1 MLHRRNLHLLSLRWG
16 HGGQHRRG
24 AGGFFHHDFV
34 GGLEGGEDLGE
45 GGAEGVV
52 LLELDPVLRRRL
64 LQRQTNKSSATS
76 DNIFRRRVETRM
88 CKRSVT
94 QTHGSLEVWL
104 EAFRVRA
111 PDEQRR
117 RALPQHDG
125 VGKEH
130 RVAEDI
136 RAPQVEQPGD
146 LVHELGK
153 KTQRG
158 KSSERT
164 ARKRKTAARRRNI
177 SS

>member
-1 MLHRRNLHLLSLRWG
+1 
-16 HGGQHRRG
+16 
-24 AGGFFHHDFV
+24 
-34 GGLEGGEDLGE
+34 
-45 GGAEGVV
+45 
-52 LLELDPVLRRRL
+52 
-64 LQRQTNKSSATS
+64 
-76 DNIFRRRVETRM
+76 M

-111 PDEQRR
+111 SDKECG
-117 RALPQHDG
+117 RAVLQHDG

-146 LVHELGK
+146 LLHELGK
-153 KTQRG
+153 KMQRG

-164 ARKRKTAARRRNI
+164 AKSEGQWQDDEMFLT
-177 SS
+177 

>member
-1 MLHRRNLHLLSLRWG
+1 MSYSLSSIPCSAVPCAKQKSPTASDIYLSPSNRRN
-16 HGGQHRRG
+16 
-24 AGGFFHHDFV
+24 
-34 GGLEGGEDLGE
+34 ED
-45 GGAEGVV
+45 V
-52 LLELDPVLRRRL
+52 
-64 LQRQTNKSSATS
+64 QT
-76 DNIFRRRVETRM
+76 
-88 CKRSVT
+88 SVT

-164 ARKRKTAARRRNI
+164 ARKRKTAARRRNV